1 MSECIFCNIA
11 AGKTGAKLLFQ
22 DDRAGFTSS
31 NITKNTFAPIH
42 VLIVPRD
49 HYHSIREV
57 DDEALLGH
65 LFAIAKKV
73 AEEKLGIKQYR
84 LVINTGPE
92 AGQSVFHLH
101 LHLLAGRTMHWP
113 PG

>member
-1 MSECIFCNIA
+1 MSGCIFCNIA
-11 AGKTGAKLLFQ
+11 GGRSGAKLLFE
-22 DDRAGFTSS
+22 DDRVAAFYD
-31 NITKNTFAPIH
+31 IAPQAPVH
-42 VLIVPRD
+42 VLIVPRE
-49 HYHSIREV
+49 HYDSIRDV
-57 DDEALLGH
+57 DDEALVGH
-65 LFAIAKKV
+65 LFTVAKKV